1 MYWLTPVRPPLKLCL
16 AATAAPMR
24 LSVERSARRALFLVV
39 VSALALVTTAGS
51 RLGADDTSPI
61 QGAALEDFLRRATV
75 SDMRAIPIGVTKPRK
90 VTLALDGVKRDAA
103 WRVINDTR
111 SGVTKVGRERELDFE
126 DTWRTDC
133 AAYELD
139 KLLGL
144 GMVPATVERVISGE
158 RGSLTIWVENA
169 ITEQERRDQ
178 NRLPPDP
185 EAWSRQVFKMR
196 MFDNLIHNVDRNLG
210 NSLITDDWQLRL
222 IDHSRSFR
230 KATTLREPDQLARFS
245 RSLLD
250 AMARLEKGELRAKL
264 GKYITVF
271 QIDALLERR
280 DRLLELAKKVAAERG
295 EVVYYP

>member
-1 MYWLTPVRPPLKLCL
+1 
-16 AATAAPMR
+16 MR
-24 LSVERSARRALFLVV
+24 LPAERCLHRALFPVV
-39 VSALALVTTAGS
+39 LCALTIAATPRA
-51 RLGADDTSPI
+51 RLAADDTAPI
-61 QGAALEDFLRRATV
+61 QGAELEDFLRRAAI
-75 SDMRAIPIGVTKPRK
+75 SDMRPIPVGVTKPRR
-90 VTLALDGVKRDAA
+90 VTLALNGLKRDAA
-103 WRVINDTR
+103 WRVINESRT
-111 SGVTKVGRERELDFE
+111 GVTKVGKERELDFE

-144 GMVPATVERVISGE
+144 GMVPATVERVIAGE

-169 ITEQERRDQ
+169 VTEQERRDK
-178 NRLPPDP
+178 NMLPPEP

-196 MFDNLIHNVDRNLG
+196 MFDNLIHNIDRNLG
-210 NSLITDDWQLRL
+210 NSLITEDWQLRL

-245 RSLLD
+245 RSLLE
-250 AMARLEKGELRAKL
+250 AMAKLEKGELRKRL
-264 GKYITVF
+264 GPYITVF

-280 DRLLELAKKVAAERG
+280 DKLLALAKKIAAERG

>member
-1 MYWLTPVRPPLKLCL
+1 
-16 AATAAPMR
+16 MR
-24 LSVERSARRALFLVV
+24 LPAERSLRRALFPVV
-39 VSALALVTTAGS
+39 VCALTIVATPRAQQLAAGDTA
-51 RLGADDTSPI
+51 PI
-61 QGAALEDFLRRATV
+61 QGAELEDFLRRAAV
-75 SDMRAIPIGVTKPRK
+75 SDLRAIPVGVTKPRR
-90 VTLALDGVKRDAA
+90 VTLTLDGVKRDAA
-103 WRVINDTR
+103 WRVINESRT
-111 SGVTKVGRERELDFE
+111 GVTKVGRERELDFE

-158 RGSLTIWVENA
+158 RGSLTIWVDNA
-169 ITEQERRDQ
+169 VTEQERRDR
-178 NRLPPDP
+178 NMLPPDP

-196 MFDNLIHNVDRNLG
+196 MFDNLIHNIDRNLG

-245 RSLLD
+245 RSLLE
-250 AMARLEKGELRAKL
+250 AMARLEKGELRARL
-264 GKYITVF
+264 GRYISVF

-280 DRLLELAKKVAAERG
+280 DRLLALAKKVAAERG

>member
-1 MYWLTPVRPPLKLCL
+1 
-16 AATAAPMR
+16 MR
-24 LSVERSARRALFLVV
+24 LPAERCLRRALFPVVFCALTIVATPRARLV
-39 VSALALVTTAGS
+39 
-51 RLGADDTSPI
+51 ADDSAPI
-61 QGAALEDFLRRATV
+61 QGAELEDFLRRAAI
-75 SDMRAIPIGVTKPRK
+75 SDVRTIPVGVTKPRK
-90 VTLALDGVKRDAA
+90 VTLTLDGVKRDAA
-103 WRVINDTR
+103 WRVINDSRT
-111 SGVTKVGRERELDFE
+111 GVTKVGRERELDFE

-169 ITEQERRDQ
+169 VTEQERRDK
-178 NRLPPDP
+178 NMLPPDP

-196 MFDNLIHNVDRNLG
+196 MFDNLIHNIDRNLG
-210 NSLITDDWQLRL
+210 NSLITNDWQLRL

-230 KATTLREPDQLARFS
+230 KATSLREPDQLARFS
-245 RSLLD
+245 RSLLE
-250 AMARLEKGELRAKL
+250 AMERLDKGQLRERL

-280 DRLLELAKKVAAERG
+280 DKLLALAKKVAAERG

>member
-1 MYWLTPVRPPLKLCL
+1 MPLP
-16 AATAAPMR
+16 A
-24 LSVERSARRALFLVV
+24 ERSRRRALLPVAV
-39 VSALALVTTAGS
+39 CALAIATTPWA
-51 RLGADDTSPI
+51 RLAADDTAPI
-61 QGAALEDFLRRATV
+61 QGAELEDFLRKAVV
-75 SDMRAIPIGVTKPRK
+75 SDIRAIPRGVTKPRR
-90 VTLALDGVKRDAA
+90 VTLTLNGITRDAA
-103 WRVINDTR
+103 WRVINDSK
-111 SGVTKVGRERELDFE
+111 SGVTTVGREREVDFE

-169 ITEQERRDQ
+169 VTEQERRER
-178 NRLPPDP
+178 NLLPPEP
-185 EAWSRQVFKMR
+185 EPWSRQVFKMR
-196 MFDNLIHNVDRNLG
+196 MFDNLIHNIDRNLG
-210 NSLITDDWQLRL
+210 NSLITADWQLRL

-250 AMARLEKGELRAKL
+250 AMARLQKDELRKQL
-264 GKYITVF
+264 GPYISVF

-280 DRLLELAKKVAAERG
+280 DKLLALAKRIATERG
-295 EVVYYP
+295 DVVFYP